1 MNIPV
6 LYEDECWLGFIGRV
20 MLYNS
25 KPDLRLFVCD
35 INEAKNRPL
44 SISEIALQL
53 SELSQLDFLLR
64 HTHFPYRYCT
74 DHQSNAYIHFSD
86 HRHSHHMN
94 FTSLVLST
102 PSPRLHFCPE
112 CCSSDVS
119 KFGVSYWHREHQF
132 LGSVICRKHSQP
144 LLVLP
149 HKIQILKPPCFYLH
163 SATTYEDEV
172 IADAFDSPLIMRYHS
187 LSKLAFDIQA
197 SKPPSELV
205 DIFLEQASKHRKSQE
220 LLSTQN
226 YLIQLI
232 KAESQKFWLREFFP
246 RSQNNCTRNSHGK
259 NVNGLFKLQIP
270 IGSPTYILAM
280 ATLWDSPVEAFK
292 ACFQLPNF

>member
-53 SELSQLDFLLR
+53 SNLSQLDFLLK

-74 DHQSNAYIHFSD
+74 DSANAHIKFSD
-86 HRHSHHMN
+86 HRHSHHHN
-94 FTSLVLST
+94 FKSLVLST

-112 CCSSDVS
+112 CCMSDES

-132 LGSVICRKHSQP
+132 LGSVICIKHSQP

-163 SATTYEDEV
+163 SATTYEDDV
-172 IADAFDSPLIMRYHS
+172 IADAYDSPLITRYHS
-187 LSKLAFDIQA
+187 ISKLAFDIQA
-197 SKPPSELV
+197 SKPSSELEHTF
-205 DIFLEQASKHRKSQE
+205 IEQAFKHRKNQE
-220 LLSTQN
+220 LPSSQN

-232 KAESQKFWLREFFP
+232 KAETRNFWLKKFFP
-246 RSQNNCTRNSHGK
+246 RSQNNRATKSQRA

-270 IGSPTYILAM
+270 VGSPTYILAM
-280 ATLWDSPVEAFK
+280 ATLWNLPIDAFK
-292 ACFQLPNF
+292 ICFEST